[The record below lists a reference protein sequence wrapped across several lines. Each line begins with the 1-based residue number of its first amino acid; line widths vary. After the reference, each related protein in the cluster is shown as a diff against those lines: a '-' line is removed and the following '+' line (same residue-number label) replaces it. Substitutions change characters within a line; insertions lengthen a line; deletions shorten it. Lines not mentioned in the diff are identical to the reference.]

1 MRYAFAGKI
10 FFISLLNTIVLVSL
24 LAVPLSAQQPPV
36 RSPSDTVREFY
47 KAMREK
53 RFREAFALS
62 IYRPA
67 IDPLKPQEFEDLR
80 PDFEKMAAILPLQVD
95 LGGEQTCTH
104 PADLAEL
111 APERGAALRLRQR
124 IRTMERYPWRA

>member
-1 MRYAFAGKI
+1 MRYAFAGKS
-10 FFISLLNTIVLVSL
+10 FFISLLNTSVLISL

-67 IDPLKPQEFEDLR
+67 IDPLKPQEFEELR
-80 PDFEKMAAILPLQVD
+80 PDFEKMALAIPVEVE
-95 LGGEQTCTH
+95 LGGEQISGDIATVFVKVKEEKSRKSCS
-104 PADLAEL
+104 P
-111 APERGAALRLRQR
+111 LR
-124 IRTMERYPWRA
+124 